1 MIERITIAKNLFM
14 HNNKIILHFTTSFI
28 LLSILLGCKKS
39 TKGEISPA
47 YQTTKTVS
55 YNGIAVDVVIDKP
68 TGNELDVLLVF
79 HGTVYYNS
87 EILLAAKNTLDSFK
101 AILDNKN
108 MMIISVAYPEENLRF
123 GDNIRQCEAALLW
136 LKNTAAAELGLKVKK
151 IFLAGHSQGGYHVT
165 RLNTMHP
172 TNGVIAS
179 APGPLNL
186 VYRCQLEENGQLLS
200 TQQCTLLKN
209 TYGTT
214 SLNPTAY
221 ANRSLLNF
229 TSGFTSDILFVQGLE
244 DSPIQ
249 MYSWPFFKA
258 DLMKCTSCKNIQFQE
273 IPGLGHPALLISAQ
287 AKTAFNT
294 FINSR
299 L

>member
-1 MIERITIAKNLFM
+1 M
-14 HNNKIILHFTTSFI
+14 HNNKIILHFTASFI
-28 LLSILLGCKKS
+28 FLSLLLGCNKS
-39 TKGEISPA
+39 TKGEISPG
-47 YQTTKTVS
+47 YQTTKKVS
-55 YNGIAVDVVIDKP
+55 YNGVTVDVVINKP
-68 TGNELDVLLVF
+68 AGNEFDVLLVF
-79 HGTVYYNS
+79 HGTVNYDS
-87 EILLAAKNTLDSFK
+87 EVLLAAKNTLDSFK

-108 MMIISVAYPEENLRF
+108 MMIISVAYPEENLLF
-123 GDNIRQCEAALLW
+123 GDNNRQCEAALLW

-151 IFLAGHSQGGYHVT
+151 IFLAGHSQGGYQVT

-186 VYRCQLEENGQLLS
+186 VYRCKLEESGQLAPS
-200 TQQCTLLKN
+200 QQCSLLKN
-209 TYGTT
+209 TYGITT
-214 SLNPTAY
+214 LNPTAY

-229 TSGFTSDILFVQGLE
+229 TTGLTSDILFIQGLE

-258 DLMKCTSCKNIQFQE
+258 DLMKCTTCKSIEFLE
-273 IPGLGHPALLISAQ
+273 VPGLGHPALFISAQ
-287 AKTAFNT
+287 AKIVFNT

>member
-1 MIERITIAKNLFM
+1 MR
-14 HNNKIILHFTTSFI
+14 HNKTLLTFSTYFI
-28 LLSILLGCKKS
+28 WLSLLLGCNKS

-47 YQTTKTVS
+47 YQTTKKVS
-55 YNGIAVDVVIDKP
+55 YNGISVDVVIDKP

-108 MMIISVAYPEENLRF
+108 MMIISVAYPEENLLF
-123 GDNIRQCEAALLW
+123 GDNNRQCEAALLW

-151 IFLAGHSQGGYHVT
+151 IFLAGHSQGGYQVT

-186 VYRCQLEENGQLLS
+186 VYRCQLEENGQLAS

-258 DLMKCTSCKNIQFQE
+258 DLMKCTSCKNIQFVE
-273 IPGLGHPALLISAQ
+273 IPGLGHPALFISEQ
-287 AKTAFNT
+287 AKTVFNT

>member
-1 MIERITIAKNLFM
+1 MRHYK
-14 HNNKIILHFTTSFI
+14 I
-28 LLSILLGCKKS
+28 LLQFSACFIWLFLLLGCNKS
-39 TKGEISPA
+39 TQGEISPP
-47 YQTTKTVS
+47 YQTTKNVS
-55 YNGIAVDVVIDKP
+55 YNGVSVNVIIDKP
-68 TGNELDVLLVF
+68 AGNEFDVLLVF

-101 AILDNKN
+101 AILNNKN
-108 MMIISVAYPEENLRF
+108 MMIISVAYPEENLLF

-136 LKNTAAAELGLKVKK
+136 LKNNAAAELGIKVKK

-186 VYRCQLEENGQLLS
+186 VYRCQLEENGQLVP

-258 DLMKCTSCKNIQFQE
+258 DLMKCTSCKSIQFVE
-273 IPGLGHPALLISAQ
+273 IPAQGHPALFKSAQ
-287 AKTAFNT
+287 AKSAFNT

>member
-1 MIERITIAKNLFM
+1 M
-14 HNNKIILHFTTSFI
+14 
-28 LLSILLGCKKS
+28 
-39 TKGEISPA
+39 
-47 YQTTKTVS
+47 
-55 YNGIAVDVVIDKP
+55 
-68 TGNELDVLLVF
+68 
-79 HGTVYYNS
+79 
-87 EILLAAKNTLDSFK
+87 LLAAKNTLDSFK

-108 MMIISVAYPEENLRF
+108 MMIISVAYPEENLLF

-136 LKNTAAAELGLKVKK
+136 LKNTAATELGLKVKK
-151 IFLAGHSQGGYHVT
+151 IFLAGHSQGGYLVT

-186 VYRCQLEENGQLLS
+186 TYRCKLEENGQLAPS
-200 TQQCTLLKN
+200 QQCTLLKN
-209 TYGTT
+209 TYGITT
-214 SLNPTAY
+214 LNPTAY

-258 DLMKCTSCKNIQFQE
+258 DLMKCTSCKNIQFVE
-273 IPGLGHPALLISAQ
+273 VLREGHPALFKSAE
-287 AKTAFNT
+287 AKKAFNT
-294 FINSR
+294 FITSR

>member
-1 MIERITIAKNLFM
+1 M
-14 HNNKIILHFTTSFI
+14 HNNKIILHFTASFI
-28 LLSILLGCKKS
+28 FLSLLLGCNKS
-39 TKGEISPA
+39 TKGEISPG
-47 YQTTKTVS
+47 YQTTKKVS
-55 YNGIAVDVVIDKP
+55 YNGVTVDVVINKP
-68 TGNELDVLLVF
+68 AGNEFDVLLVY
-79 HGTVYYNS
+79 HVTVNYDS
-87 EILLAAKNTLDSFK
+87 EVLLAAKNTLDSFK

-108 MMIISVAYPEENLRF
+108 MMIISVAYPEENLLF

-151 IFLAGHSQGGYHVT
+151 IFLAGHSQGGYQVA

-258 DLMKCTSCKNIQFQE
+258 DLMKCTTCKSIQFVE
-273 IPGLGHPALLISAQ
+273 VLREGHPALFKSAE
-287 AKTAFNT
+287 AKKAFNT
-294 FINSR
+294 FITSR

>member
-1 MIERITIAKNLFM
+1 MRHYK
-14 HNNKIILHFTTSFI
+14 I
-28 LLSILLGCKKS
+28 LLQFSACFIWLFLLLGCNKS
-39 TKGEISPA
+39 TKGEISPP
-47 YQTTKTVS
+47 YQTTKKVS
-55 YNGIAVDVVIDKP
+55 YNGVTVDVVINKP
-68 TGNELDVLLVF
+68 AGNEFDVLLVF
-79 HGTVYYNS
+79 HGTVNFDS
-87 EILLAAKNTLDSFK
+87 EVLLAAKNTLDSFK

-108 MMIISVAYPEENLRF
+108 MMIISVAYPEENLLF

-151 IFLAGHSQGGYHVT
+151 IFLAGHSQGGYQVT

-186 VYRCQLEENGQLLS
+186 VYRCKLEENGQLAPS
-200 TQQCTLLKN
+200 QQCSILKN
-209 TYGTT
+209 SYGITT
-214 SLNPTAY
+214 LNPTAY

-258 DLMKCTSCKNIQFQE
+258 DLMKCTSCKNIQFVE
-273 IPGLGHPALLISAQ
+273 IPGLGHPALFISEQ
-287 AKTAFNT
+287 AKTVFNT

>member
-1 MIERITIAKNLFM
+1 M
-14 HNNKIILHFTTSFI
+14 HHYKI
-28 LLSILLGCKKS
+28 LLQFSACFIWLFLLLGCNKS

-55 YNGIAVDVVIDKP
+55 YNGISVGVVIDKP

-79 HGTVYYNS
+79 HGTVYFNS

-101 AILDNKN
+101 AILNNKN
-108 MMIISVAYPEENLRF
+108 MMIISVAYPEENLLF
-123 GDNIRQCEAALLW
+123 GDNIRQCEAAILW
-136 LKNTAAAELGLKVKK
+136 LKNNAAAELGIKVKK

-186 VYRCQLEENGQLLS
+186 VYRCQLEENLQLVS

-258 DLMKCTSCKNIQFQE
+258 DLMNCTSCKGIQFVE
-273 IPGLGHPALLISAQ
+273 IPAQGHSAIFKSAQ
-287 AKTAFNT
+287 AKSAFNT

>member
-1 MIERITIAKNLFM
+1 M
-14 HNNKIILHFTTSFI
+14 HHYKI
-28 LLSILLGCKKS
+28 LLQFSACFIWLFLLLGCIKS

-47 YQTTKTVS
+47 DQTTKTVS
-55 YNGIAVDVVIDKP
+55 YNGISVGVVIDKP

-79 HGTVYYNS
+79 HGTVYFNS

-101 AILDNKN
+101 AILNNKN
-108 MMIISVAYPEENLRF
+108 MMIISVAYPEENLLF

-136 LKNTAAAELGLKVKK
+136 LKNNAAAELGIKVKK

-165 RLNTMHP
+165 RLNTMHT

-186 VYRCQLEENGQLLS
+186 VYRCQLEENLQLVS

-229 TSGFTSDILFVQGLE
+229 TSGFTSDILFVQGVE
-244 DSPIQ
+244 DSPLQ

-258 DLMKCTSCKNIQFQE
+258 DLMNCTSCKSIQFVE
-273 IPGLGHPALLISAQ
+273 IPAQGHSAIFKSAQ
-287 AKTAFNT
+287 AKSAFNT

>member
-1 MIERITIAKNLFM
+1 MR
-14 HNNKIILHFTTSFI
+14 HNKILLTFSTYFI
-28 LLSILLGCKKS
+28 WLLLLLGCNKS

-55 YNGIAVDVVIDKP
+55 YNGISVDVIIDKP
-68 TGNELDVLLVF
+68 IGSELDVLLVY

-108 MMIISVAYPEENLRF
+108 MMIISVAYPEENMLF
-123 GDNIRQCEAALLW
+123 GDNNRQCEAALLW
-136 LKNTAAAELGLKVKK
+136 LKNNAAAELGIKVKK
-151 IFLAGHSQGGYHVT
+151 IFLAGHSQGGYQVT
-165 RLNTMHP
+165 RLNTLHP

-186 VYRCQLEENGQLLS
+186 VYRCQLEENGQLAS

-258 DLMKCTSCKNIQFQE
+258 DLMKCTSCKSIQFVE
-273 IPGLGHPALLISAQ
+273 IPAQGHPALFNSAQ
-287 AKTAFNT
+287 AKSAFNT

>member
-1 MIERITIAKNLFM
+1 MRHYK
-14 HNNKIILHFTTSFI
+14 I
-28 LLSILLGCKKS
+28 LLQFSACCIWLFLLLGCIKS
-39 TKGEISPA
+39 TKGEISTP

-55 YNGIAVDVVIDKP
+55 YNGISVDVIIDKP

-108 MMIISVAYPEENLRF
+108 MMIISVAYPEENMLF

-136 LKNTAAAELGLKVKK
+136 LKNNAAAELGIKVKK

-186 VYRCQLEENGQLLS
+186 VYRCQLEENGQLVS

-214 SLNPTAY
+214 SLNPNAY

-258 DLMKCTSCKNIQFQE
+258 DLMKCTSCKSIQFVE
-273 IPGLGHPALLISAQ
+273 IPAQGHPALFNSAQ
-287 AKTAFNT
+287 AKSAFNT

>member
-1 MIERITIAKNLFM
+1 M
-14 HNNKIILHFTTSFI
+14 HNNKIILHFTASFI
-28 LLSILLGCKKS
+28 LLSLLLGCNKS
-39 TKGEISPA
+39 TKGEISPG
-47 YQTTKTVS
+47 YQTTKKVS
-55 YNGIAVDVVIDKP
+55 YNGVNVTVVIDKP
-68 TGNELDVLLVF
+68 AGNEFDVLLVY
-79 HGTVYYNS
+79 HGTVNYDS
-87 EILLAAKNTLDSFK
+87 EVLLAAKNTLDSFK

-108 MMIISVAYPEENLRF
+108 MMIISVAYPEENLLF

-136 LKNTAAAELGLKVKK
+136 LKNNAAAELGLKVKK
-151 IFLAGHSQGGYHVT
+151 IFLAGHSQGGYQVT
-165 RLNTMHP
+165 RLNTLHT

-186 VYRCQLEENGQLLS
+186 VYRCELEEAGQLAP
-200 TQQCTLLKN
+200 TPQCTILKN

-214 SLNPTAY
+214 RANPAAY

-229 TSGFTSDILFVQGLE
+229 TNGLTSDILFIQGLE

-258 DLMKCTSCKNIQFQE
+258 DLMKCTTCKSIQFVE
-273 IPGLGHPALLISAQ
+273 IQREGHPALFKSAE
-287 AKTAFNT
+287 AKKAFNT
-294 FINSR
+294 FITSR

>member
-1 MIERITIAKNLFM
+1 M
-14 HNNKIILHFTTSFI
+14 HNNKIILHFTASFI
-28 LLSILLGCKKS
+28 FLSLLLGCNKS
-39 TKGEISPA
+39 TKGEISPG
-47 YQTTKTVS
+47 YQTTKKVS
-55 YNGIAVDVVIDKP
+55 YNGVTVDVVINKP
-68 TGNELDVLLVF
+68 AGNEFDVLLVY
-79 HGTVYYNS
+79 HGTVNYDS
-87 EILLAAKNTLDSFK
+87 EVLLAAKNTLDSFK

-108 MMIISVAYPEENLRF
+108 MMIISVAYPEENILF
-123 GDNIRQCEAALLW
+123 GDNNRQCEAALLW
-136 LKNTAAAELGLKVKK
+136 LKNTAAAELGIKVKK
-151 IFLAGHSQGGYHVT
+151 IFLAGHSQGGYQVT

-186 VYRCQLEENGQLLS
+186 VYRCQLEESGQIAPS
-200 TQQCTLLKN
+200 QQCTLLKN
-209 TYGTT
+209 TYGITT
-214 SLNPTAY
+214 LNPTAY

-249 MYSWPFFKA
+249 MYTWPFFKA
-258 DLMKCTSCKNIQFQE
+258 DLMKCTSCKNIQFVE
-273 IPGLGHPALLISAQ
+273 IPGLGHPALFISEQ
-287 AKTAFNT
+287 AKTVFNT

>member
-1 MIERITIAKNLFM
+1 MRHYK
-14 HNNKIILHFTTSFI
+14 I
-28 LLSILLGCKKS
+28 LLQFSACFIWLFLLLGCNKS
-39 TKGEISPA
+39 TKGEISPP
-47 YQTTKTVS
+47 YQTTKKVS
-55 YNGIAVDVVIDKP
+55 YNGVTVDVVINKP
-68 TGNELDVLLVF
+68 AGNEFDVLLVF
-79 HGTVYYNS
+79 HGTVNFDS
-87 EILLAAKNTLDSFK
+87 EVLLAAKNTLDSFK

-108 MMIISVAYPEENLRF
+108 MMIISVAYPEENLLF
-123 GDNIRQCEAALLW
+123 GDNNRQCEAALLW

-151 IFLAGHSQGGYHVT
+151 IFLAGHSQGGYQVT
-165 RLNTMHP
+165 RLNTLHP

-186 VYRCQLEENGQLLS
+186 VYRCKLEESGQLAPS
-200 TQQCTLLKN
+200 QQCSLLKN
-209 TYGTT
+209 TYGITT
-214 SLNPTAY
+214 LNPTAY

-229 TSGFTSDILFVQGLE
+229 TTGLTSDILFIQGLE

-258 DLMKCTSCKNIQFQE
+258 DLMKCTTCKSIEFLE
-273 IPGLGHPALLISAQ
+273 VPGLGHPALFISTQ
-287 AKTAFNT
+287 AKIVFNT